1 MASLNEHFDQLWHLI
16 RHGRGLSN
24 TGDDPVYYL
33 VFHPEE
39 MLDAKRHMKEWAA
52 KLKIQGWTMETFSM
66 AEAIKTIFDT
76 NEFRDLWLASD
87 DDKSFE
93 PEAVQRINQTL
104 ADVLTSNDALKNALL
119 SRLESLSGRKNT
131 VLFVTDLEALH
142 PYLRVGALEQR
153 LQGRFCVPTVFLY
166 PGFRDGKTTLKF
178 LGIYPPDGNY
188 RSVHVG
194 G

>member
-1 MASLNEHFDQLWHLI
+1 MASLNENFDQLWHLI
-16 RHGRGLSN
+16 RSGRGLSH

-33 VFHPEE
+33 VFHPEQ
-39 MLDAKRHMKEWAA
+39 MLNVKRHMKEWAA
-52 KLKIQGWTMETFSM
+52 KLKIQGWAMETFSM
-66 AEAIKTIFDT
+66 AEAIKAILDT
-76 NEFRDLWLASD
+76 NEFRNLWLASD

-93 PEAVQRINQTL
+93 PEALQRINQTL
-104 ADVLTSNDALKNALL
+104 ADVLTWDDALKTSLL
-119 SRLESLSGRKNT
+119 SRLEGLAGRKNT

-153 LQGRFCVPTVFLY
+153 LQGKFCVPTVFLY

>member
-1 MASLNEHFDQLWHLI
+1 MASLNENFDQLWHLI

-33 VFHPEE
+33 VFHPQE
-39 MLDAKRHMKEWAA
+39 MLAAKRHLKEWAA

-66 AEAIKTIFDT
+66 ADAIKKIFEE
-76 NEFRDLWLASD
+76 NEFRDLWLAAE
-87 DDKSFE
+87 DDKSFD

-104 ADVLTSNDALKNALL
+104 ADVLISTDALKNMLL
-119 SRLESLSGRKNT
+119 QHIQTLADRAQT

-142 PYLRVGALEQR
+142 PYMRVGALEQR
-153 LQGRFCVPTVFLY
+153 LQGKFALPTVFMY
-166 PGFRDGKTTLKF
+166 PGVRDGKTTLKF